1 MNPKFLEILCCPKT
15 GESLQLKVTETSGD
29 GSVVS
34 GTLVAERSGHEYPIV
49 RSIPR
54 FIDEEHYTDTF
65 GYEWQKWS
73 RVQFESENV
82 GGRMQG
88 HTRRMFEA
96 VTGFAEQDLRGQ
108 RVVEFGCG
116 PGRFL
121 DIVRRCGGVAVGI
134 DMSMAVES
142 ARVNFRDDPEV
153 LIVQG
158 DILNPPF
165 KPGVF
170 DVAYTIGVL
179 HHTPA
184 PEEGLK
190 RMASVVKSG
199 GLVGCCVYP
208 KESLYNYPSVYR
220 FRKLHR
226 LASPLLGT
234 KGALAYSY
242 FSAYFLYHVFDLLRK
257 NSRTGRVGEFIEKN
271 FVVNVNVPDARWRVL
286 DVFDAI
292 TPSYASTHTPEE
304 VTSWFRQADCSDL
317 SQRPWG
323 TAAFV
328 GIKGSAG

>member
-15 GESLQLKVTETSGD
+15 GEGLQLKVDETSGD
-29 GSVVS
+29 GFVVT
-34 GTLVAERSGHEYPIV
+34 GTLIAERSGHAYPIV
-49 RSIPR
+49 RAIPR
-54 FIDEEHYTDTF
+54 FIDAEHYTDSF

-73 RVQFESENV
+73 RVQFEAENV
-82 GGRMQG
+82 GGKMQG
-88 HTRRMFEA
+88 HTKRMFEII
-96 VTGFAEQDLRGQ
+96 TGFSEQDLKGR

-121 DIVRRCGGVAVGI
+121 DLVRGCGGSAVGI

-142 ARVNFRDDPEV
+142 ARVNFKADPEV

-170 DVAYTIGVL
+170 DVGYSIGVL

-190 RMASVVKSG
+190 KLARVVKSG

-208 KESLYNYPSVYR
+208 REGLYNYPSVFR

-226 LASPLLGT
+226 MTSHLLGT

-242 FSAYFLYHVFDLLRK
+242 FSAYFLYHVFDLLR
-257 NSRTGRVGEFIEKN
+257 RTSLTQRAAEYVEKN
-271 FVVNVNVPDARWRVL
+271 LVVNVDVPDARWRVL

-292 TPSYASTHTPEE
+292 TPAYASTHTPEE
-304 VTSWFRQADCSDL
+304 VTSWFEQANCSNL
-317 SQRPWG
+317 CRRPWG

-328 GIKGSAG
+328 GIKGGD